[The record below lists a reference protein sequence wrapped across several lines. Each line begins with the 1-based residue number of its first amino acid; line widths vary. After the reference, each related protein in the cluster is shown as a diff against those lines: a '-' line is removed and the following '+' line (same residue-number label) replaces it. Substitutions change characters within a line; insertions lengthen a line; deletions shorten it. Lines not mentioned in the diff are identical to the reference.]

1 MLRNR
6 VSYRRGIRRLGS
18 QHSSINAGTLPGPF
32 IWEFESG
39 SVKDF
44 AAKVGY
50 HPNRISALKSATRG
64 ISPRL
69 FRRMVEAY
77 KLGKKEARVLGQPP
91 AGNLTIAA
99 AASAARSIRAI
110 HRPGGARRCPTPH
123 NRNGHWPGSVA
134 IRCPWQCWHTTLR
147 PRCSTRICRRRPHV
161 GHSWTK

>member
-1 MLRNR
+1 MARSSEFL
-6 VSYRRGIRRLGS
+6 SAEESEALIRS
-18 QHSSINAGTLPGPF
+18 LPKPTPGDCLERF

-77 KLGKKEARVLGQPP
+77 KLGRKEREFWGKRLLG
-91 AGNLTIAA
+91 I
-99 AASAARSIRAI
+99 
-110 HRPGGARRCPTPH
+110 
-123 NRNGHWPGSVA
+123 
-134 IRCPWQCWHTTLR
+134 
-147 PRCSTRICRRRPHV
+147 
-161 GHSWTK
+161 